1 MNKANNKERELS
13 CISVGE
19 LEGFELLSS
28 QLPAHK
34 SKKGSPHLCRTT
46 KPQRTSQGSSLCQGS
61 PWCCQA
67 QGTRGEQ
74 QAGSAVTCFTVLLPR
89 RPNQAWTLKQAL
101 ASDLFL
107 SIIQVVCS
115 DPNLRCRTFHCT
127 AFFLLS
133 WLTHLGLAEMLRIL
147 QSPCIYHGFSET
159 KILFCRMLAK
169 KSYSGS
175 KGNANV
181 MNRRRGWILHFQA

>member
-1 MNKANNKERELS
+1 MQDHKT
-13 CISVGE
+13 
-19 LEGFELLSS
+19 
-28 QLPAHK
+28 PAHIPGQQPVPRITMVLP
-34 SKKGSPHLCRTT
+34 GSGHTWGAAGRECCHLFY
-46 KPQRTSQGSSLCQGS
+46 S
-61 PWCCQA
+61 
-67 QGTRGEQ
+67 
-74 QAGSAVTCFTVLLPR
+74 VLPR

-159 KILFCRMLAK
+159 KSLFCRILAK

-175 KGNANV
+175 KGDANV